1 MTRAVMT
8 TRGTLLLVAVLVG
21 LAGYLWMA
29 EVGQQT
35 PLRAS
40 ESVEAAPLRA
50 VPPESSRR

>member
-1 MTRAVMT
+1 MT